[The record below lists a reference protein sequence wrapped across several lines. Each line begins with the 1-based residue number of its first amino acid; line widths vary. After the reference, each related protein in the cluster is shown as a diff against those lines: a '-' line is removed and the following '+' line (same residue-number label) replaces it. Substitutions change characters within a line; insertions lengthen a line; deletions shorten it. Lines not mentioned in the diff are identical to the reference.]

1 MENKV
6 ILITGTSSGFGNL
19 IAKTLAMDGHKVYA
33 TMRDSEG
40 KNADNAKKLS
50 DTENITVLDLDVTD
64 DNSVNETVKKIIEAE
79 NKIDV
84 VVNNAGI
91 VGSGITEAFTIEQ
104 TKKIFDVN
112 TFGPFRINRA
122 VLPQMRK
129 QKSGLIIQ
137 ISSLSGRVVMPFI
150 GVYTASKFAIEA
162 IAQTYSM
169 ELQPF
174 GIESVIIEPG
184 AYPTE
189 IINKVLAPED
199 KGVLSEYG
207 EIAKAPEKMME
218 SMVEMFKGPDAPKPQ
233 YIADAVKKLVDMEA
247 GKRPLRTVVDV
258 MTGQIVEEL
267 NKATDKSQEEMM
279 KSFGSKQ

>member
-19 IAKTLAMDGHKVYA
+19 TAKTLAKDGHKVYA

-40 KNADNAKKLS
+40 KNADSAKKLN
-50 DTENITVLDLDVTD
+50 NIDNIKVLDLDVTD
-64 DNSVNETVKKIIEAE
+64 DNSVRETVKKIIEAE
-79 NKIDV
+79 GKIDV

-91 VGSGITEAFTIEQ
+91 SGSGLTEAYTIEQ
-104 TKKIFDVN
+104 AKQMFDVN
-112 TFGPFRINRA
+112 TLGPMRVDRA

-137 ISSLSGRVVMPFI
+137 ISSVVGRIVFPYFGAYI
-150 GVYTASKFAIEA
+150 ASKFAVEA

-169 ELQPF
+169 ELQPL
-174 GIESVIIEPG
+174 GIDSVIIEPG

-189 IINKVLAPED
+189 LFSKMIAPED
-199 KGVLSEYG
+199 KEVLSEYG
-207 EIAKAPEKMME
+207 EMAKAPEQMFE
-218 SMVEMFKGPDAPKPQ
+218 SMGEMFEGPDAPKPQ

-258 MTGQIVEEL
+258 MTGQIAEDL
-267 NKATDKSQEEMM
+267 NKASDKAQAEMM
-279 KSFGSKQ
+279 KAFGAI